1 MVSDESVLEYLR
13 KKIRDM
19 MNDTADHVAT
29 GGVIDWPDYRYNI
42 GLIEGLAL
50 SAMNYLM
57 ISNLT
62 AAHGRI
68 GSRHTRRA

>member
-19 MNDTADHVAT
+19 MNDVADHVST

-42 GLIEGLAL
+42 GLIEGLA
-50 SAMNYLM
+50 
-57 ISNLT
+57 
-62 AAHGRI
+62 
-68 GSRHTRRA
+68 RAERELLDLKERLEKQD